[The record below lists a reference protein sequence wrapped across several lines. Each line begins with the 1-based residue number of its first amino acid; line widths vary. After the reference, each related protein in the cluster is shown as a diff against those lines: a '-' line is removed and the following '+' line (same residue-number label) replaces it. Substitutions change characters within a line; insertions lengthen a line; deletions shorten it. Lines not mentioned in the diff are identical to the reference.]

1 MSDVCIE
8 ECAISRDTSWF
19 ELKPG
24 LRFVDLPRYPIDEVK
39 DMTKEEKFTS
49 VVVYISKIADHL
61 KGVDDGE
68 YIHSSRS
75 GIIFEDVKKQ
85 IVSLGSDR
93 KDSTC
98 EDREKCEN
106 QGERS
111 TKLDQR

>member
-1 MSDVCIE
+1 MSEVCVE
-8 ECAISRDTSWF
+8 ECAKVRDTSWF

-24 LRFVDLPRYPIDEVK
+24 LRFEDLPRYPIDEAK

-49 VVVYISKIADHL
+49 VVVYISKITDHL

-68 YIHSSRS
+68 YIHSSGS
-75 GIIFEDVKKQ
+75 GIIFEDVKEQ

-93 KDSTC
+93 KDPPC
-98 EDREKCEN
+98 ADREKCKD

-111 TKLDQR
+111 AKLD